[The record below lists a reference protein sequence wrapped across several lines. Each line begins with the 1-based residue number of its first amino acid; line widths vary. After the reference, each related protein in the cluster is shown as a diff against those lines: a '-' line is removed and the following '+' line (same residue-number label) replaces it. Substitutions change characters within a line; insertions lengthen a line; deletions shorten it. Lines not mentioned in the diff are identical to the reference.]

1 LDISVR
7 YSVLLLA
14 QILGSAHTT
23 TAQSAVRIATK
34 PTLLIPVNLQ
44 DLLPLTGLPLTDM
57 ASLVAGIDID
67 ALPLAKPCIA
77 CRKRKVKCSK
87 TRPCSNC
94 ARAKQLCNY
103 DGDEP
108 GPDTARQSIE
118 GSADGEVRERLA
130 RLEKLMEMMM
140 IRENGGVATRR
151 SPEISA
157 AGSVAAAKDSL
168 SRLTHKPSLSPS
180 LSQPSHQNTV
190 PAVGASDAP
199 PGQILFQDL
208 HSAYFDSDF
217 WAGLVT
223 EVESNTLEPFEDLTN
238 RTPHLDRGPEAIV

>member
-1 LDISVR
+1 
-7 YSVLLLA
+7 
-14 QILGSAHTT
+14 
-23 TAQSAVRIATK
+23 
-34 PTLLIPVNLQ
+34 
-44 DLLPLTGLPLTDM
+44 M
-57 ASLVAGIDID
+57 ASLEAGIDID
-67 ALPLAKPCIA
+67 ALALAKPCIA

-140 IRENGGVATRR
+140 VRENGGVATRW
-151 SPEISA
+151 SPEFTA
-157 AGSVAAAKDSL
+157 TGSVAAAKDPL

-180 LSQPSHQNTV
+180 LSQSSHQNTA

-199 PGQILFQDL
+199 LGQILFQEL

-223 EVESNTLEPFEDLTN
+223 EVDSNTLEPFENFTN
-238 RTPHLDRGPEAIV
+238 RSSHPDRGPETIV

>member
-1 LDISVR
+1 M
-7 YSVLLLA
+7 LLLA

-57 ASLVAGIDID
+57 TSPEAGIGID

-140 IRENGGVATRR
+140 TREDGGVATRR

-157 AGSVAAAKDSL
+157 AGSVATAKDSL
-168 SRLTHKPSLSPS
+168 SRLTRKPSLPLSFTIISPKHS
-180 LSQPSHQNTV
+180 SSCWGIGCTPGANPVSRPSFGV
-190 PAVGASDAP
+190 
-199 PGQILFQDL
+199 F
-208 HSAYFDSDF
+208 
-217 WAGLVT
+217 
-223 EVESNTLEPFEDLTN
+223 
-238 RTPHLDRGPEAIV
+238 

>member
-1 LDISVR
+1 LNIFVKN
-7 YSVLLLA
+7 SVLLLA
-14 QILGSAHTT
+14 QIRGSSHPTA
-23 TAQSAVRIATK
+23 AQSAVRIATK

-44 DLLPLTGLPLTDM
+44 DLLPLTGPPLTNM
-57 ASLVAGIDID
+57 ASLEAGIDID
-67 ALPLAKPCIA
+67 ALALAKPCIA

-140 IRENGGVATRR
+140 VRESGGVATRW
-151 SPEISA
+151 SPEIAA
-157 AGSVAAAKDSL
+157 AGSVAAAKDPL

-180 LSQPSHQNTV
+180 LSQSSHQNTA

-199 PGQILFQDL
+199 LGQILFQEL

-223 EVESNTLEPFEDLTN
+223 EVDSNTLEPFENFTN
-238 RTPHLDRGPEAIV
+238 RSSHPDRGPETIV

>member
-1 LDISVR
+1 LNIFVKN
-7 YSVLLLA
+7 SVLLLA
-14 QILGSAHTT
+14 QIRGSSHPTA
-23 TAQSAVRIATK
+23 AQSAVRIATK

-44 DLLPLTGLPLTDM
+44 DLLPLTGPPLTDM
-57 ASLVAGIDID
+57 TSLEAGIGID

-140 IRENGGVATRR
+140 VRENGGVATRW
-151 SPEISA
+151 SPEIAA
-157 AGSVAAAKDSL
+157 AGSVAAAKDPL

-180 LSQPSHQNTV
+180 LSQSSHQNTA

-199 PGQILFQDL
+199 LGQILFQEL

-223 EVESNTLEPFEDLTN
+223 EVDSNTLEPFENFTN
-238 RTPHLDRGPEAIV
+238 RSSHPDRGPETIV

>member
-1 LDISVR
+1 LNIFVKN
-7 YSVLLLA
+7 SVLLLA
-14 QILGSAHTT
+14 QIRGSSHPTA
-23 TAQSAVRIATK
+23 AQSAVRIATK

-44 DLLPLTGLPLTDM
+44 DLLPLTGPPLTNM
-57 ASLVAGIDID
+57 ASQEAGVDID
-67 ALPLAKPCIA
+67 ALALAKPCIA

-140 IRENGGVATRR
+140 VRENGGVATRW
-151 SPEISA
+151 SPEIAA
-157 AGSVAAAKDSL
+157 AGSVAAAKDPL

-180 LSQPSHQNTV
+180 LSQSSHQNTA

-199 PGQILFQDL
+199 LGQILFQEL

-223 EVESNTLEPFEDLTN
+223 EVDSNTLEPFENFTN
-238 RTPHLDRGPEAIV
+238 RSSHPDRGPETIV

>member
-1 LDISVR
+1 M
-7 YSVLLLA
+7 LLLA

-44 DLLPLTGLPLTDM
+44 DLLPLTGLPLNDM
-57 ASLVAGIDID
+57 ASLEAGIETD
-67 ALPLAKPCIA
+67 ALALAKPCIA

-103 DGDEP
+103 DGDEA

-151 SPEISA
+151 S
-157 AGSVAAAKDSL
+157 D
-168 SRLTHKPSLSPS
+168 
-180 LSQPSHQNTV
+180 
-190 PAVGASDAP
+190 
-199 PGQILFQDL
+199 
-208 HSAYFDSDF
+208 
-217 WAGLVT
+217 
-223 EVESNTLEPFEDLTN
+223 
-238 RTPHLDRGPEAIV
+238 